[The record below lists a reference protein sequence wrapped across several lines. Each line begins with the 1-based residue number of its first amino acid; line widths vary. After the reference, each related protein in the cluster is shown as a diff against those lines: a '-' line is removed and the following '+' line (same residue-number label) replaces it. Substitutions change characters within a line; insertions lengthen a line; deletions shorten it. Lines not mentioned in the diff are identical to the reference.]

1 MEKTKNKT
9 MNMTEGS
16 PIRLLIAF
24 SVPMLIGNIFQQ
36 FYNLVDSV
44 VVGRLVSADALA
56 AIGATGSITFMFFA
70 LCNGIGSGGGII
82 ASQCFGRGDTSQVK
96 SCIANTAYIM
106 IAFPAVV
113 GVIAFFLADPMLRLL
128 NTPEKIFR
136 DALSYLRL
144 MCVGLVLVSLYNFVS
159 SMLRAL
165 GDSKTPLYFLIF
177 SCILN
182 AGLDVLFV
190 GSFGLGVTGAAVAT
204 LIAQLVSGGTCIV
217 YAIRRNPYFH
227 LEREDL
233 AFNRKMVEDV
243 VRIGLPLSLQFS
255 LIAISSMAMQRVVNS
270 FGAVAVAAFTAGSRI
285 EQVIHQPY
293 QTLSAALATYTGQ
306 NYGANRKD
314 RILDGYR
321 KSLLLMLIFTVLM
334 VVVMQLFSRPITAI
348 FIREPEVIAMGATAL
363 RITSLFYFFLGI
375 IYVMRGVLNGL
386 GDGFFALY
394 NGIVEV
400 IGRFTVPVLL
410 TSIPLFGVWGIWW
423 SAGIVWFLSGFTAWL
438 RYRSHGRKILRGGA
452 VDLI

>member
-1 MEKTKNKT
+1 
-9 MNMTEGS
+9 
-16 PIRLLIAF
+16 
-24 SVPMLIGNIFQQ
+24 
-36 FYNLVDSV
+36 
-44 VVGRLVSADALA
+44 
-56 AIGATGSITFMFFA
+56 
-70 LCNGIGSGGGII
+70 
-82 ASQCFGRGDTSQVK
+82 
-96 SCIANTAYIM
+96 
-106 IAFPAVV
+106 
-113 GVIAFFLADPMLRLL
+113 
-128 NTPEKIFR
+128 
-136 DALSYLRL
+136 
-144 MCVGLVLVSLYNFVS
+144 
-159 SMLRAL
+159 
-165 GDSKTPLYFLIF
+165 
-177 SCILN
+177 
-182 AGLDVLFV
+182 
-190 GSFGLGVTGAAVAT
+190 
-204 LIAQLVSGGTCIV
+204 
-217 YAIRRNPYFH
+217 
-227 LEREDL
+227 
-233 AFNRKMVEDV
+233 
-243 VRIGLPLSLQFS
+243 
-255 LIAISSMAMQRVVNS
+255 
-270 FGAVAVAAFTAGSRI
+270 VAVAAFTAGSRI

-334 VVVMQLFSRPITAI
+334 VAVMQLFSRPITAI

-452 VDLI
+452 EDSI